1 MREIKAYLRPEKVE
15 DVVRALRENGIDH
28 LTISHVR
35 SFGAGVDPHRE
46 RVSFEAGT
54 TYTEK
59 AKLEF
64 VCSEPEVERLVPVIR
79 AHAVTGEPGDGVVF
93 VSPVDYALKIR
104 TGVEGR
110 EALR

>member
-1 MREIKAYLRPEKVE
+1 MREVKAYLRKEKVD
-15 DVVRALRENGIDH
+15 DVVRALRDHGIEH

-35 SFGAGVDPHRE
+35 SFGTGVDPRHQ

-64 VCSEPEVERLVPVIR
+64 VCSEPEVEHLVPVIR
-79 AHAVTGEPGDGVVF
+79 AHAITGEPGDGVIF

-104 TGVEGR
+104 TGAEGR